1 MPIRRL
7 DSDGV
12 NQVLNQT
19 DGKSKNKIQRLFWEQ
34 LRQRLHSSTIGPS
47 GNTTMKTKYDLS
59 FNSISSFAQELGEK
73 QCASIKQA
81 SDFEAAYKWS
91 IGQTLRVVN
100 GPLVQKGTCGWS
112 SLLLSFLH
120 QIPRTSTNSRT
131 TPKHA
136 FGTIQEMIAKETEI
150 KFSST
155 INELFIAPKFK
166 SNSTSLSEVEPSGG
180 EKFQNSIS
188 TVIVSRTHTQNA
200 KKIRIYYP
208 LRFRFLVILNIGS
221 LFVIFCLT

>member
-1 MPIRRL
+1 MENLKIKYRGCFESYWDSAFIQVPL
-7 DSDGV
+7 DPVAIQQWKRNVIFFFQLNIFFCSRAWWKAV
-12 NQVLNQT
+12 CEHQTSLWFWSHLQVKHRIDT
-19 DGKSKNKIQRLFWEQ
+19 SCG
-34 LRQRLHSSTIGPS
+34 
-47 GNTTMKTKYDLS
+47 
-59 FNSISSFAQELGEK
+59 
-73 QCASIKQA
+73 KQA
-81 SDFEAAYKWS
+81 FSS
-91 IGQTLRVVN
+91 
-100 GPLVQKGTCGWS
+100 KGLYGWS

-120 QIPRTSTNSRT
+120 QIPRTSTDSRT

-188 TVIVSRTHTQNA
+188 TVMVSKTHTQNA
-200 KKIRIYYP
+200 KKIRIYCP